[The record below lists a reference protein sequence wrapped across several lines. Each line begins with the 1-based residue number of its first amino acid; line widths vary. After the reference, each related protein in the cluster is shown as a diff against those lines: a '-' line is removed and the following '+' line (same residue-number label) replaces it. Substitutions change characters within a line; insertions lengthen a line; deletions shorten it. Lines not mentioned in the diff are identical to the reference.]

1 MPRGCVKH
9 GFLVTRW
16 DGKSAGQVLWGFRRE
31 MRVSSYDGR
40 FFLLRAFG
48 FPLVKVGAFLTRKD
62 MRGRSLCVRN
72 SVRSRSFRGNASV
85 FSLFPF
91 LLVRSCQFA
100 LVSLALSYIFNVL
113 ILRQSCGL
121 FYFRGSQ
128 LVL

>member
-1 MPRGCVKH
+1 MES
-9 GFLVTRW
+9 LQ
-16 DGKSAGQVLWGFRRE
+16 GKFFGGFRRE

-48 FPLVKVGAFLTRKD
+48 FPLVKVDAFLTRKD

-91 LLVRSCQFA
+91 LLMRSCQFA
-100 LVSLALSYIFNVL
+100 LVSLVMSYIFNVL